1 MEGVY
6 EGLKIAALSL
16 LNIKLTQQQI
26 QAFTWYAKEMLDWNR
41 RYNLTA
47 ITEPSQIEIKHFL
60 DSLTCVLGMGF
71 PLRGRA
77 VDVGTG
83 AGFPGLPL
91 KIVFPNLELS
101 LIESIGKKVDF
112 CRHVVKGLALS
123 GVEIVH
129 ARVEETA
136 RNPEHRAS
144 YDWALARAVAPM
156 EVLAEYLLPLLRVGG
171 KAVVQK
177 GETGP
182 AEAHAA
188 DAAPWWQ
195 ADAIDPGGSAA
206 SGRIALPGDDRE
218 GGANASQVSSPL
230 GHPGQTPSGGIDQAE
245 LDLRIFRTRVHPRGL
260 LAAPEAG
267 LCFYWAWGYEHGPLA
282 S

>member
-188 DAAPWWQ
+188 ETTMQ
-195 ADAIDPGGSAA
+195 LLGG
-206 SGRIALPGDDRE
+206 RLTQLIPVDLPRVAE
-218 GGANASQVSSPL
+218 SRYLVMIEKVA
-230 GHPGQTPSGGIDQAE
+230 QTPAKYPRRSGIPAK
-245 LDLRIFRTRVHPRGL
+245 R
-260 LAAPEAG
+260 
-267 LCFYWAWGYEHGPLA
+267 PLA
-282 S
+282 G